1 VVSLYQLN
9 AQFNIFQYLVKNLWI
24 KAYLHDVSNFNFR
37 ETKVN
42 DLAKSSKKVGFLVP
56 PVNAKHSLNIATIH
70 EHGTSMF
77 NFLPSFLDKA

>member
-1 VVSLYQLN
+1 MLLLKTFIEANLLYVN
-9 AQFNIFQYLVKNLWI
+9 
-24 KAYLHDVSNFNFR
+24 NFNFR